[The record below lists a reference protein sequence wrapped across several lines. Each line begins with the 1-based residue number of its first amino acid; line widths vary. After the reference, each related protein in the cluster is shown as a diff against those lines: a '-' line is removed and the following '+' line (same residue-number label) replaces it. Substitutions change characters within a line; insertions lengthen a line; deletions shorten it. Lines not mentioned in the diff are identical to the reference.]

1 VSCINPFTKKKS
13 RRRVRISTEDLGVK
27 AMAEY
32 IDRMIAHASTEVVDK
47 NGDTLTIR
55 PPLTKDVRDSMRRY
69 AKREWVDAETG
80 EIHEGF
86 PETTV
91 ACHSNFA
98 EHGKAG
104 ARKADDCYS
113 VWGCAACHKW
123 LDQPIG
129 HRGPTYEEKRGR
141 FMLAHDDQVIEW
153 RRVAADSTEPERF
166 RKAALWALEQL
177 NAGPLLDAIA
187 AVGRAVL

>member
-1 VSCINPFTKKKS
+1 MSWARNPEEHVARRAAEKQRNLDSLALPARGLHKGVYAANDDVRAAPKS
-13 RRRVRISTEDLGVK
+13 EPKRNSALLQ
-27 AMAEY
+27 MAE
-32 IDRMIAHASTEVVDK
+32 K
-47 NGDTLTIR
+47 R
-55 PPLTKDVRDSMRRY
+55 PCLLRVPGVCN
-69 AKREWVDAETG
+69 
-80 EIHEGF
+80 GF